1 MEVKKS
7 DKANLEKQRGIFLQL
22 GLVITLGL
30 MLVAFEWTTKP
41 SNVKSVYQ
49 VEQQAVEQDIIP
61 VTRQEQQPVEQPPPP
76 KVTEVLNIVN
86 DDVNIDDEL
95 KIEDSDV
102 NQNASFQIKDYVDQ
116 QPEEEAAEEEVF
128 FIVEEMPSFM
138 GKGQEGFR
146 EWIQKNLQYPPVAA
160 ENGIQGRVFVQFAVN
175 SKGEVVDAKVV
186 KGVDPALD
194 KEALR
199 VVMSSPKWTPGKQR
213 GKPVKVQFTFPIVFV
228 LQ

>member
-7 DKANLEKQRGIFLQL
+7 DKANLEKQKGIFFQL

-41 SNVKSVYQ
+41 SNAKSVYQ

-102 NQNASFQIKDYVDQ
+102 DQNASFQIKDYVD

-128 FIVEEMPSFM
+128 FIVEEMPSFQ